1 MILSFLVSLDVRSLY
16 TNIPYK
22 ERIETVKENL
32 KNSKPTIRIKVILN
46 FLKSILMLN
55 NFVFN
60 GINYLQKK
68 GCAMGTKGAPSYA
81 NIFMDWFEEKFIF
94 PLLIK
99 VSNFNLR
106 FIDDIFLIWN
116 GNKIEFD
123 NFLKEINECHPSIK
137 FASELSKIKIN
148 FLDTTLFKVD
158 NKLRSKVYVKPTDRQ
173 SY

>member
-16 TNIPYK
+16 TNVPYK
-22 ERIETVKENL
+22 ERIETVKQKL

-46 FLKSILMLN
+46 FLKSILTLN

-81 NIFMDWFEEKFIF
+81 NIFMDWFIF

-123 NFLKEINECHPSIK
+123 NFLKEINECHPSI
-137 FASELSKIKIN
+137 IKIN